1 MKRILSLI
9 GITLVCVL
17 TATGCNNTQET
28 TNETNDSKR
37 VITVGASPT
46 PHGEILEVAKAE
58 LAEKGITLEIK
69 EFNDYVIPN
78 KVTDSGEIDANF
90 FQHGPY
96 LENFNEENGT
106 SLVPVAEIHYE
117 PFAIYKGKVDSIEA
131 LKDGSAIAV
140 PNDGTNEGRA
150 LKLLEAQGIIKLRD
164 NVGFTATKIDIV
176 ENPLNID
183 IKEIEAAQLARAL
196 SDVDLSVI
204 NGNYAIQAGLS
215 VANDTIVAEDKE
227 SDAAKTY
234 VNVLVVKEG
243 NESNEDIIALVE
255 ALKSDKVKTFIEE
268 RFEGAVVPM
277 F

>member
-96 LENFNEENGT
+96 LDNFNEENGT